1 MKYKNN
7 TLSFVNNI
15 SETSMVA
22 DMLLFGMISDNSR
35 EGSVNGDDFAKEMVF
50 LSEIGFKTIR
60 LNINSIG
67 GGIIK
72 GMSII
77 NAMNIVRKN
86 GTSIETHI
94 VGVADS
100 MAGMVSAFGDRGKRT
115 VANFGSGVVH
125 EPLLMRQDGSLVTID
140 EMEEGE
146 VKTEALN
153 MRASLIELMASST
166 GNDKEFIKSQMKESK
181 RLNAEE
187 MLSFGMVDE
196 IVKLSNERV
205 DIQNKTAVELMAACS
220 KIEIKKQNPKQMKE
234 VNKIL
239 NLSDDAAESSAVK
252 AIIALQNKVKDQS
265 KLLETATEDKKTL
278 QASVTEL
285 QNKVKASEDEKAEN
299 YVDGLIN
306 SGKLKKEN
314 REQLV
319 NQAKENFAGF
329 KMLTD
334 SLEVTFVDVTKE
346 IKDVSVGEKQD
357 ALADEYHNLMVNG
370 GLNDLEDSNPTRYA
384 KLEKAYLNSSKNYDL
399 K

>member
-7 TLSFVNNI
+7 DLLFVNNI
-15 SETSMVA
+15 SEPNMVA
-22 DMLLFGMISDNSR
+22 DMLLFGMISGSSG
-35 EGSVNGDDFAKEMVF
+35 EGLVNGDDFAKEMVF

-60 LNINSIG
+60 LNINSVG

-125 EPLLMRQDGSLVTID
+125 EPLLMKEDGTMVTID

-153 MRASLIELMASST
+153 MRSSLIDLMASST

-181 RLNAEE
+181 RLKAEE

-196 IVKLSNERV
+196 IVKLSNEVV
-205 DIQNKTAVELMAACS
+205 DIKNKTAVELMAACS
-220 KIEIKKQNPKQMKE
+220 KLEIKKQNPKKMKE

-239 NLSDDAAESSAVK
+239 NLSDDAAEGSAVK
-252 AIIALQNKVKDQS
+252 AIIALQNKVKNQS
-265 KLLETATEDKKTL
+265 ELLKTATEDKKTL
-278 QASVTEL
+278 ETTVVDL
-285 QNKVKASEDEKAEN
+285 QNKVKATEDEKAEN

-319 NQAKENFAGF
+319 NQAKENFAVF
-329 KMLTD
+329 KTLTD

-346 IKDVSVGEKQD
+346 IKDVSVGEKKE

-370 GLNDLEDSNPTRYA
+370 GLYDLEKSNPNRYA
-384 KLEKAYLNSSKNYDL
+384 KLEEAYLNSSKNYDL